1 MYNNNNSNAE
11 HSVRA
16 RGTGKTTI
24 LTVNRPAAATGDGR
38 VLRARDAW
46 VIAAQWRAAAAVDGG
61 RGGGGGCVGG
71 GMPRG
76 SSIDWAPLFT
86 LTTALSRHRRFI
98 TVRVFVWVP
107 LFAPSAHR
115 PTYII
120 HLLARPCTTAIAPDI
135 ERKD

>member
-1 MYNNNNSNAE
+1 VGY
-11 HSVRA
+11 
-16 RGTGKTTI
+16 
-24 LTVNRPAAATGDGR
+24 
-38 VLRARDAW
+38 
-46 VIAAQWRAAAAVDGG
+46 IAAQWRAAAAVGGG

-86 LTTALSRHRRFI
+86 PTTALSRHRRFI

-115 PTYII
+115 PYTYLYNISTCPPL
-120 HLLARPCTTAIAPDI
+120 HRRHRTRHRAQGLSCTF
-135 ERKD
+135 